1 MKRLSKNATIVF
13 RYLYKNAEDYFAL
26 SDIYNELG
34 LLKGDEEEVEKEL
47 SSLGLIQMENKS
59 NNWRISEYGKRVYE
73 S

>member
-13 RYLYKNAEDYFAL
+13 KYLYKNADDYFTI
-26 SDIYNELG
+26 SDTYDKLG

-47 SSLGLIQMENKS
+47 GSLGLIQVENKS
-59 NNWRISEYGKRVYE
+59 KNWRISEYGKRVYE